1 MKKLY
6 FLTLIFPAIIF
17 AQSYLISNIPLPK
30 TYIQNLDPYPCD
42 ENCRQTYLDNDMIF
56 SFLSHADAKLEN
68 EEQDEVRKMSI
79 SILNLGSSIL
89 TEKLRI
95 ALLLPYKVIGRYA
108 SSTTNAS
115 FAYLIAKNH
124 SFELKSYK
132 IESESVEDIKKALH
146 QISQDGFYYVIA
158 PLTQKGANAIG
169 EINPDMNIF
178 FPTINKKDV
187 T

>member
-1 MKKLY
+1 MKKL
-6 FLTLIFPAIIF
+6 FLLTLILPVVLF

-30 TYIQNLDPYPCD
+30 TYIQNLDPYPCSESCMQD
-42 ENCRQTYLDNDMIF
+42 YLDNDMIF

-68 EEQDEVRKMSI
+68 TEHDEVRMMSV

-124 SFELKSYK
+124 AFE
-132 IESESVEDIKKALH
+132 
-146 QISQDGFYYVIA
+146 
-158 PLTQKGANAIG
+158 
-169 EINPDMNIF
+169 
-178 FPTINKKDV
+178 
-187 T
+187 